1 MGSITKKGK
10 LYLGKNGSRLPKNA
24 RRSRKPLQKDW
35 VTGNRPP
42 SLKSAEKNARYRL
55 RPRGRV
61 ITYY

>member
-24 RRSRKPLQKDW
+24 RRSRKPLQNDW

-42 SLKSAEKNARYRL
+42 SLKSAERSARYRL
-55 RPRGRV
+55 RPRRR
-61 ITYY
+61 IISHH